1 MVFVF
6 PIYAYAAEE
15 FKTEFGTLPENFVYR
30 DYADADLIKLADLLY
45 HTHRHSEAVEACKEA
60 LNRNLTDDKT
70 ASVKHV
76 LAETYEAMSDH
87 GQDAKDTYLQII
99 QGYPTYE
106 KFPEVAYRLGELNI
120 CIIPKGTEPDN
131 DKAVEYLKM
140 VIDRLPIVLSGE
152 TNVTYLSLKAHMMLG
167 NLLLGQG
174 HVDEARQLFRTIYDC
189 DINKA
194 VVLPYETF
202 ATEQET
208 QEHLAWSK
216 DRILNM
222 KKRIPRKLVSACV
235 SSDLGLSMQRLSEL
249 QCEYP
254 DNTEIQELI
263 SDVLKKL
270 AEVEEV
276 VDQEIANST
285 S

>member
-1 MVFVF
+1 
-6 PIYAYAAEE
+6 
-15 FKTEFGTLPENFVYR
+15 
-30 DYADADLIKLADLLY
+30 
-45 HTHRHSEAVEACKEA
+45 
-60 LNRNLTDDKT
+60 
-70 ASVKHV
+70 
-76 LAETYEAMSDH
+76 
-87 GQDAKDTYLQII
+87 
-99 QGYPTYE
+99 
-106 KFPEVAYRLGELNI
+106 
-120 CIIPKGTEPDN
+120 
-131 DKAVEYLKM
+131 
-140 VIDRLPIVLSGE
+140 
-152 TNVTYLSLKAHMMLG
+152 MMLG

-202 ATEQET
+202 ATKQET
-208 QEHLAWSK
+208 QEHLAWTK